1 MMCCLENSGVN
12 KMEKVQENSK
22 GVITTD
28 LIFLDSELDNQ
39 EEAIQHIVDTAEFVG
54 YVEDADTLFQ
64 AVMKREAEVPTA
76 IGYDIAIPH
85 GKTEAVLKPFIAFLR
100 VKQAFQW
107 TKENE
112 EMVRLVFLIGVPQN
126 SESKMHL
133 KFISQLSKKLLDD
146 DFRDKLLNETDKN
159 KIYEQLS
166 SIEI

>member
-1 MMCCLENSGVN
+1 
-12 KMEKVQENSK
+12 
-22 GVITTD
+22 
-28 LIFLDSELDNQ
+28 
-39 EEAIQHIVDTAEFVG
+39 
-54 YVEDADTLFQ
+54 
-64 AVMKREAEVPTA
+64 MKREDEVPTA

-100 VKQAFQW
+100 VKQPFQW
-107 TKENE
+107 AKENE

-146 DFRDKLLNETDKN
+146 DFRNKLLKETDKN

>member
-1 MMCCLENSGVN
+1 MKCYIEELGVIKVEN
-12 KMEKVQENSK
+12 VQKSDK
-22 GVITTD
+22 GVITPD
-28 LIFLDSELDNQ
+28 LILLNSDLADQDEV
-39 EEAIQHIVDTAEFVG
+39 IRHIVEAAEFVG
-54 YVEDADTLFQ
+54 YVQDADELYQ
-64 AVMKREAEVPTA
+64 AVRKRESEVPTA

-85 GKTEAVLKPFIAFLR
+85 GKTEAVLHPFIAFLR
-100 VKQAFQW
+100 VNKAFQW

-126 SESKMHL
+126 SEGKMHL

-146 DFRDKLLNETDKN
+146 DFRDKLLSETDKN

>member
-1 MMCCLENSGVN
+1 M
-12 KMEKVQENSK
+12 Q
-22 GVITTD
+22 VINEELVD
-28 LIFLDSELDNQ
+28 L
-39 EEAIQHIVDTAEFVG
+39 AV
-54 YVEDADTLFQ
+54 DADSKMSAISILADRINQ
-64 AVMKREAEVPTA
+64 AGRLHNHAGYIESVVERENLTITG
-76 IGYDIAIPH
+76 IGFGIAIPH

-100 VKQAFQW
+100 VKQPFQW
-107 TKENE
+107 AKENE

-146 DFRDKLLNETDKN
+146 DFRNKLLKETDKH